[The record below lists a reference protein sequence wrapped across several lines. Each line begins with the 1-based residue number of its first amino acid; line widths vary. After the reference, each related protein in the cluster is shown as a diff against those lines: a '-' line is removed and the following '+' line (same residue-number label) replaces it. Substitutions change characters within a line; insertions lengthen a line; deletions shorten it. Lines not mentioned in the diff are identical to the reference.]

1 MNIGDLAQILEDHFS
16 PKARDI
22 TRFAGTG
29 CSFEEWL
36 NWEQFSAFTAL
47 AFECS
52 PKPPYKTHFTG
63 HASAQM
69 GDIAIWAKD
78 GTTWL
83 VETSLVHAYTQ
94 KKWKTKITEDR
105 GKLEGAVGRGIRK
118 VQLIVLCSDVETD
131 LQARWGYWFEDM
143 PFWAAPDSE
152 KSFSDGEQG
161 EVCFLLW
168 EVE

>member
-1 MNIGDLAQILEDHFS
+1 L
-16 PKARDI
+16 
-22 TRFAGTG
+22 
-29 CSFEEWL
+29 
-36 NWEQFSAFTAL
+36 
-47 AFECS
+47 
-52 PKPPYKTHFTG
+52 
-63 HASAQM
+63 

-83 VETSLVHAYTQ
+83 VETLLVHAYTQ

-168 EVE
+168 EVK

>member
-47 AFECS
+47 ALECS

-63 HASAQM
+63 HASAQL